1 MSVTTLFLTDL
12 SLRGFQI
19 FSNFLREVYDTDDQ
33 LLFLYARHLM
43 IQQLGLNLSSKHKL
57 KDTQISRVYLNKG
70 SVTTQSHPLL
80 TDGVPACI

>member
-1 MSVTTLFLTDL
+1 MILTTVSLADL
-12 SLRGFQI
+12 IVRRFQI

-80 TDGVPACI
+80 TDGARACS